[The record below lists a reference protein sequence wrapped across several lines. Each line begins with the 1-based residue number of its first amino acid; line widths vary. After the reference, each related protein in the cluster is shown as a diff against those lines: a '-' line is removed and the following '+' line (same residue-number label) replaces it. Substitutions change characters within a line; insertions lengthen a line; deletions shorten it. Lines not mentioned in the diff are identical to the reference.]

1 MGCVL
6 RVAKLFWDCPFWKS
20 YISELALW
28 NARVCAKY
36 CFCFLCG
43 ASAHTGTGK
52 YHSKI
57 LCHGLLYIKHR
68 AYGRHLRVPFI
79 PLYLAQTCLG
89 KVQALPPSLHLPLVM
104 QSIHLSRTTGVSVA
118 CTKMTQS
125 PGHQEVLV
133 AMKGA
138 HFTLLL
144 SSASIHANISGFG
157 PTNEPSQ
164 HDLLQFLVKVHQ
176 KDETQPTFL
185 AWKTC
190 GS

>member
-1 MGCVL
+1 MQGYVPSIVFAFFVEL
-6 RVAKLFWDCPFWKS
+6 QPIQGQENTIQKS
-20 YISELALW
+20 YAM
-28 NARVCAKY
+28 
-36 CFCFLCG
+36 
-43 ASAHTGTGK
+43 
-52 YHSKI
+52 
-57 LCHGLLYIKHR
+57 HGLLYIKHR

-79 PLYLAQTCLG
+79 PLDLAKTCLG
-89 KVQALPPSLHLPLVM
+89 KVQALPPSLHLPLVL

-144 SSASIHANISGFG
+144 SSASIHANISGLG

-185 AWKTC
+185 A
-190 GS
+190 